1 MTATG
6 AKRRRAP
13 AGEDESE
20 PARAL
25 RPGPSPRK
33 PRKPRTE
40 RRRHRRLSVVY
51 DIEGPRIRLGIGWFV
66 VAMVALALGVLAV
79 AVLYGATAAFAAAQ
93 TTRAW
98 RRKGV
103 GPDPVVAAVCAAG
116 LPLAAVAGTAVLGA
130 AVLGATA
137 VCILMV
143 PPAWKAPRIVAG
155 ARTLQCCIWVGGA
168 AAGVVTAYRF
178 EPWAAVA
185 LVLCVSAYETG
196 DYIVGSGASNAFEGP
211 IAGIAAVLVVQFGV
225 SAIGFPPFELPDGL
239 GFAALAA
246 VLCPAGQIVGSLI
259 LPSVRAP
266 ASALRR
272 LDSLLLLAPCWAWAA
287 GLAVTAQ
294 P

>member
-1 MTATG
+1 MTAPSG

-13 AGEDESE
+13 AREEKPQRA
-20 PARAL
+20 PAP
-25 RPGPSPRK
+25 RPSSSRKAPK
-33 PRKPRTE
+33 PRAE
-40 RRRHRRLSVVY
+40 RRRRRRLSVVY
-51 DIEGPRIRLGIGWFV
+51 DIEGPRVRLGIAWFV
-66 VAMVALALGVLAV
+66 LAMAALALGALAV
-79 AVLYGATAAFAAAQ
+79 AAVYGATAAFAAAQ

-103 GPDPVVAAVCAAG
+103 GPDPIVAAVCAAG
-116 LPLAAVAGTAVLGA
+116 LSFAALAGTAVLGA
-130 AVLGATA
+130 AILGVVV
-137 VCILMV
+137 VCMLMV
-143 PPAWKAPRIVAG
+143 PPAWKAPRIVVG

-185 LVLCVSAYETG
+185 LVLCASAYETG
-196 DYIVGSGASNAFEGP
+196 DYIVGSGASNAWEGP

-225 SAIGFPPFELPDGL
+225 AAIGFPPFELPDGL

-246 VLCPAGQIVGSLI
+246 VLCPAGQIVGSLV
-259 LPSVRAP
+259 LPSVWAP

>member
-1 MTATG
+1 MTVASG
-6 AKRRRAP
+6 AKQRRAP
-13 AGEDESE
+13 EREEKPG
-20 PARAL
+20 PARA
-25 RPGPSPRK
+25 RRSSAAK
-33 PRKPRTE
+33 PPKPRTE
-40 RRRHRRLSVVY
+40 RRRRRRLSVVY

-66 VAMVALALGVLAV
+66 LAMVALAVGSLAV
-79 AVLYGATAAFAAAQ
+79 AVLFGVSGAFAAAQ

-103 GPDPVVAAVCAAG
+103 GPDPVVAAGCAGG
-116 LPLAAVAGTAVLGA
+116 LALAALGGTAVLGA
-130 AVLGATA
+130 AILG
-137 VCILMV
+137 VVVICMLMV
-143 PPAWKAPRIVAG
+143 SPAWKVPRIVAG

-178 EPWAAVA
+178 EPWAAIA
-185 LVLCVSAYETG
+185 LVLCASAYETG

-225 SAIGFPPFELPDGL
+225 AAIGFPPFELPDGL

>member
-1 MTATG
+1 MVTETG
-6 AKRRRAP
+6 AKRRRKPVWKEVEEA
-13 AGEDESE
+13 E
-20 PARAL
+20 ARRVSSKARRAAR
-25 RPGPSPRK
+25 RPR
-33 PRKPRTE
+33 
-40 RRRHRRLSVVY
+40 RRLSVVY
-51 DIEGPRIRLGIGWFV
+51 DIEGPRIRLGIGWFLLACV
-66 VAMVALALGVLAV
+66 ALGVGLLAV
-79 AVLYGATAAFAAAQ
+79 AVLYGATAAIAAAQ
-93 TTRAW
+93 TARAW

-103 GPDPVVAAVCAAG
+103 GPDPAVAAVSAAV
-116 LPLAAVAGTAVLGA
+116 LALAAVGGTAVLGFTVL
-130 AVLGATA
+130 AVVI

-143 PPAWKAPRIVAG
+143 PPGVKGPRYAAG

-185 LVLCVSAYETG
+185 LVLCASAYETG

-225 SAIGFPPFELPDGL
+225 AAIGFPPFELPDGL
-239 GFAALAA
+239 GFAVLAA

-272 LDSLLLLAPCWAWAA
+272 LDSLLLLAPVWAWLA